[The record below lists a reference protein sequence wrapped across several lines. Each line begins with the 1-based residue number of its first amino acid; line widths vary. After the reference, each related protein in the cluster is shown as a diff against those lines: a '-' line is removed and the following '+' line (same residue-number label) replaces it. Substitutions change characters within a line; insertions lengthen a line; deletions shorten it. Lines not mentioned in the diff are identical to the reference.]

1 MYVINLY
8 RTGCLIKKI
17 YHFFRYFQIGNSLF
31 DAEGSKIV
39 KDLMAKAEKNGVKV
53 HLPVDFVT
61 ADKFDEKAAV
71 GAADVE
77 SGIPDGWMGLD
88 VGPKTQALFREPV
101 LRAKVIVWNG

>member
-1 MYVINLY
+1 M
-8 RTGCLIKKI
+8 
-17 YHFFRYFQIGNSLF
+17 
-31 DAEGSKIV
+31 E
-39 KDLMAKAEKNGVKV
+39 KAEKNGVKV

-88 VGPKTQALFREPV
+88 IGPKSQALFKEPI